1 MKEELEK
8 LVAAGKIGRQ
18 HVEPLLELI
27 QGGYC
32 VHRSWG
38 FGRITTIDTVFSRA
52 LIDFQ
57 GKEGHSMDLAFVA
70 DALKPIPPTHILAR
84 KAADLAA
91 VRQMAA
97 VHHLEL
103 IQIVLESFGG
113 RANVEQIQQ
122 VLVPDV
128 IEDDWKKWWE
138 VARREMKKDGHFV
151 VPLKKSEPIVYQD
164 KTIPLQDRL
173 LAEFRGARGLKARL
187 TVTAEMLKSLEDLTD
202 PAATA
207 TEAINTLNTEITSHQ
222 QTQPALAL
230 EAIFLR
236 DDLAKAAHIEPV
248 EGQVTD
254 QDIWR
259 QTQRIAAIFESMSAA
274 KHRVTLASF
283 RHAFPD
289 DWHDILLGILNVVTA
304 RLCGECAR
312 LLIHEGKLPQLKN
325 LLARLIS
332 QHTANSELLLWLGKE
347 RSDSFADVL
356 GPEVFRSMLTAMERD
371 QFNEKRSNRLRDFIL
386 DDHDLMLDLIE
397 SADIDIVKD
406 LVRALQFSP
415 SFDDMDKRSL
425 LGRIVKIFP
434 SIQQLISGEQA
445 KHDSSLFVSWE
456 SLERRKN
463 EYTELVQKK
472 IPANSRDIAV
482 ARSYGDLRENHEYKA
497 AKEAHRLLML
507 RKHELESQ
515 LARARGIDYADAKT
529 DTVNIGTTVAVTDLE
544 SEQAERYSVLG
555 AWDSDAE
562 RGLISYLSPV
572 GQCLL
577 NHAAGDTVDFEV
589 EGHRRHYR
597 IDSIEPYTTQ
607 PTAHNSPKPE
617 PSDTR
622 ATTPF
627 PGSAPKINTTDTT
640 TETSELPTPAP
651 ERTTPATNPGEST
664 PEQQPAEPRG

>member
-18 HVEPLLELI
+18 HVEPLLQLI

-38 FGRITTIDTVFSRA
+38 FGRITTVDTVFSRA

-57 GKEGHSMDLAFVA
+57 GKEGHSMDLSFVA
-70 DALKPIPPTHILAR
+70 ETLKPIASTHIMAR
-84 KAADLAA
+84 KAGDLAA
-91 VRQMAA
+91 LRQMAA

-103 IQIVLESFGG
+103 IHVVLESFGG
-113 RANVEQIQQ
+113 RATVDQIQQ

-151 VPLKKSEPIVYQD
+151 VPLKKSEPIIYQD
-164 KTIPLQDRL
+164 KTVPLQERL
-173 LAEFRGARGLKARL
+173 LTEFRAARGLKARL
-187 TVTAEMLKSLEDLTD
+187 AVTTEILKSLEDLTD
-202 PAATA
+202 PTDTA
-207 TEAINTLNTEITSHQ
+207 NEAVKTLNGEITNHQ

-236 DDLAKAAHIEPV
+236 DDLIKAAGLTAP

-254 QDIWR
+254 TAVWL
-259 QTQRIAAIFESMSAA
+259 QTPRIGPLFEAMPAA
-274 KHRVTLASF
+274 KHRVALTSF

-289 DWHDILLGILNVVTA
+289 DWHLKLLGIMNSVSA
-304 RLCGECAR
+304 RLCAECAH
-312 LLIHEGKLPQLKN
+312 LLIHEAKLKELKD

-347 RSDSFADVL
+347 RSDSFADVI

-386 DDHDLMLDLIE
+386 DDQKLMSDLIE
-397 SADIDIVKD
+397 SADIEIVKD

-434 SIQQLISGEQA
+434 SIQQLISGEQTR
-445 KHDSSLFVSWE
+445 HDTGLFVSWE
-456 SLERRKN
+456 SLERRKD
-463 EYTELVQKK
+463 EYSQLVQKK

-515 LARARGIDYADAKT
+515 LSRARGITYSEAATDA
-529 DTVNIGTTVAVTDLE
+529 VNIGTTITLTDLD
-544 SEQAERYSVLG
+544 SGQPERFSVLG
-555 AWDSDAE
+555 AWDFDADKN
-562 RGLISYLSPV
+562 LISYLSPM
-572 GQCLL
+572 GQALL
-577 NHAAGDTVDFEV
+577 NHKVGDEV
-589 EGHRRHYR
+589 EFEIEGGRKRYR
-597 IDSIEPYTTQ
+597 IDMIEPYLDTPAET
-607 PTAHNSPKPE
+607 PNE
-617 PSDTR
+617 PS
-622 ATTPF
+622 
-627 PGSAPKINTTDTT
+627 
-640 TETSELPTPAP
+640 TETASPDNTEAPVTTVALEASGPVAEAPSEPTP
-651 ERTTPATNPGEST
+651 ESRPA
-664 PEQQPAEPRG
+664 EQQPAEPSL

>member
-18 HVEPLLELI
+18 HLEPLLQLI

-38 FGRITTIDTVFSRA
+38 FGRITTVDTVFSRA

-70 DALKPIPPTHILAR
+70 ESLKPIPPTHILAR
-84 KAADLAA
+84 KAADLHG

-103 IQIVLESFGG
+103 IQIVLESLGG
-113 RANVEQIQQ
+113 RATVDQIQQ

-138 VARREMKKDGHFV
+138 VARREMKKDGHFI

-164 KTIPLQDRL
+164 RTISLHDRL
-173 LAEFRGARGLKARL
+173 MGDFRAARGLKARL
-187 TVTAEMLKSLEDLTD
+187 VVAAELLKSLEDLD
-202 PAATA
+202 DAAA
-207 TEAINTLNTEITSHQ
+207 AVTEARQILNNEIKSHQ

-236 DDLAKAAHIEPV
+236 DELVAGAELAAV

-254 QDIWR
+254 AQVWE
-259 QTQRIAAIFESMSAA
+259 QNQKIAAIFEAMPAA
-274 KHRVTLASF
+274 KHRVALLSF
-283 RHAFPD
+283 RDATPD
-289 DWHDILLGILNVVTA
+289 TWYELLLGILNALPA

-312 LLIHEGKLPQLKN
+312 LLIQEGKLSDLKE
-325 LLARLIS
+325 LLKRLIS
-332 QHTANSELLLWLGKE
+332 QHTANSELLLWLGRE
-347 RSDSFADVL
+347 RSGAFADVL
-356 GPEVFRSMLTAMERD
+356 GSEVFRSMLTAMERD

-386 DDHDLMLDLIE
+386 DDHDLVPDLIE
-397 SADIDIVKD
+397 SADIEIVKD

-434 SIQQLISGEQA
+434 SIQSLISGEQT
-445 KHDSSLFVSWE
+445 KHDSSLFVSWS
-456 SLERRKN
+456 SLERRKD

-472 IPANSRDIAV
+472 IPANSKEIAI

-497 AKEAHRLLML
+497 AKEMHRILMT
-507 RKHELESQ
+507 RKHELETQ
-515 LARARGIDYADAKT
+515 LSRARGINYSDAST
-529 DTVNIGTTVAVTDLE
+529 DAVNIGTLVTVTDTE
-544 SEQAERYSVLG
+544 SQQSERYSVLG

-562 RGLISYLSPV
+562 RGKISYLSPL

-577 NHAAGDTVDFEV
+577 NHAVGDEVQFEI
-589 EGHRRHYR
+589 EGRRRSYR
-597 IDSIEPYTTQ
+597 IDAIEAY
-607 PTAHNSPKPE
+607 PE
-617 PSDTR
+617 E
-622 ATTPF
+622 AQ
-627 PGSAPKINTTDTT
+627 
-640 TETSELPTPAP
+640 PAP
-651 ERTTPATNPGEST
+651 SVPASETASEADAALG
-664 PEQQPAEPRG
+664 

>member
-18 HVEPLLELI
+18 HVEPLLQLI

-38 FGRITTIDTVFSRA
+38 FGRITTVDTVFSRA

-113 RANVEQIQQ
+113 RATVDQIQQ

-128 IEDDWKKWWE
+128 IADDWKKWWE

-151 VPLKKSEPIVYQD
+151 VPLKKSEAVVYQD

-187 TVTAEMLKSLEDLTD
+187 TVATELLKSLEDLTD
-202 PAATA
+202 PTTTA
-207 TEAINTLNTEITSHQ
+207 TEAINTLNTEIASHQ
-222 QTQPALAL
+222 QTQPSLAI

-236 DDLAKAAHIEPV
+236 DDLAKAAHIEPA

-254 QDIWR
+254 QDIWH
-259 QTQRIAAIFESMSAA
+259 QTQRIAAVFEATPAA
-274 KHRVTLASF
+274 KHRVALASF

-289 DWHDILLGILNVVTA
+289 DWHTVLLGILNAVSA

-312 LLIHEGKLPQLKN
+312 LLINEGKLPQLKS
-325 LLARLIS
+325 LLAKLIS
-332 QHTANSELLLWLGKE
+332 QHTASSELLLWLGKE

-386 DDHDLMLDLIE
+386 DDHDLTSDLIE

-434 SIQQLISGEQA
+434 SIQHLISGEQA
-445 KHDSSLFVSWE
+445 KHDTNLFVSWE
-456 SLERRKN
+456 SLERRKI

-515 LARARGIDYADAKT
+515 LARARGINYADAKT
-529 DTVNIGTTVAVTDLE
+529 DAVNIGTTVTVTNLE
-544 SEQAERYSVLG
+544 SQQTERYSLLG
-555 AWDSDAE
+555 AWDFDAD
-562 RGLISYLSPV
+562 RGLIGYLSPMGQSLINHQV
-572 GQCLL
+572 GEK
-577 NHAAGDTVDFEV
+577 VDFEV
-589 EGHRRHYR
+589 EGHSKHYR
-597 IDSIEPYTTQ
+597 IDSIEPYVAQ
-607 PTAHNSPKPE
+607 PIAPSNPE
-617 PSDTR
+617 PEPAGTG
-622 ATTPF
+622 ATTSVPES
-627 PGSAPKINTTDTT
+627 PAKIDTLGT
-640 TETSELPTPAP
+640 STESSETPP
-651 ERTTPATNPGEST
+651 PAANLGEST
-664 PEQQPAEPRG
+664 PTQQSAEPRG